1 VIIPFNNPNTP
12 STAIPRMRNGIE
24 MIQKIGYKTIAK
36 IASGQ
41 QSIKSMIQNKN
52 VSIK

>member
-12 STAIPRMRNGIE
+12 STAIPRRRNGIE

-36 IASGQ
+36 IARGQ
-41 QSIKSMIQNKN
+41 QSIKRIIQNKN
-52 VSIK
+52 VSM